1 MIHLMYLSEHTASRP
16 ARGTARSK
24 PLDILDR
31 CTTTRTEGGH
41 TVSPAPPAAEC
52 RRKTGHVVL
61 ACKISLVSLSTF
73 SLSIAIDIDTR

>member
-52 RRKTGHVVL
+52 RRKTGHVS
-61 ACKISLVSLSTF
+61 ATCKIFLDSLSTVGTCVV
-73 SLSIAIDIDTR
+73 IEH